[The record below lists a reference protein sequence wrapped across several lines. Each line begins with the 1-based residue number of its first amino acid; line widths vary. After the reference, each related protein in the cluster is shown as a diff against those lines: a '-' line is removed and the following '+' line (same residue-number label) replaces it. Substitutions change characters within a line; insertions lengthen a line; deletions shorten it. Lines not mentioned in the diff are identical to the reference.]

1 MAQENI
7 DVVPKERRP
16 EGTLGSAAGRLL
28 AGAIMALCGL
38 IGLRASLLGILLTGA
53 GAFTALT
60 GAIGYCP
67 SCAIAG
73 RKLPADQ

>member
-1 MAQENI
+1 MWYRKNVGQR
-7 DVVPKERRP
+7 ERW
-16 EGTLGSAAGRLL
+16 GRLL

-38 IGLRASLLGILLTGA
+38 IGLKASLLGILLMGA